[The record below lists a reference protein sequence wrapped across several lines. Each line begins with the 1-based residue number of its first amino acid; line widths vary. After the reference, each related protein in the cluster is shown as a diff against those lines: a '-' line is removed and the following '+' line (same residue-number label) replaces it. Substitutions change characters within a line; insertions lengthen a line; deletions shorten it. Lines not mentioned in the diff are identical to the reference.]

1 MGKVVSGEYPEK
13 FGDVSISFIEPTLG
27 GGKERRIIYDEDK
40 DVDMI
45 LFTPEQF
52 ADNIKNGVAQW
63 IMNRG
68 YYVMYDSGRFTELIR
83 QYVSNGH
90 SAPEISETEYVNIVN
105 DFYFHN
111 IWACEKLKRGELWA
125 AKMCIDAY
133 LKNYLRKM
141 IELYCF
147 YQKGADVWHDGRF
160 LDRWADDD
168 ILMELKYCFAH
179 YEKDDMLSALRE
191 THNLFD
197 RMSKA
202 VAQIL
207 GYKYPQQ
214 AKKCAERFI
223 YR

>member
-1 MGKVVSGEYPEK
+1 
-13 FGDVSISFIEPTLG
+13 
-27 GGKERRIIYDEDK
+27 
-40 DVDMI
+40 
-45 LFTPEQF
+45 
-52 ADNIKNGVAQW
+52 
-63 IMNRG
+63 
-68 YYVMYDSGRFTELIR
+68 
-83 QYVSNGH
+83 
-90 SAPEISETEYVNIVN
+90 
-105 DFYFHN
+105 
-111 IWACEKLKRGELWA
+111 
-125 AKMCIDAY
+125 MCIDAY

-168 ILMELKYCFAH
+168 ILMELKYGFAH